1 MKLFY
6 LLIVLLILNS
16 CSFDDKSGIWQNENQ
31 VSEKEDFVFKD
42 FKKIS
47 SSNSNFDKI
56 IPIDGKLKIKIDK
69 PISNY
74 SWKDNFYN
82 DGNNSKNFKYSDINK
97 IVLKTKKLTKYPINE
112 YILFENNNLFVNDK
126 NGNIIIYSLE
136 KNSIIEKLNFYKK
149 KYKGIEK
156 KLNLII
162 EKNIIYISDNIGYI
176 YAYNYETK
184 KFLWAKK
191 FKVPFRSNLKLSSD
205 KLIAASQN
213 NDLLVID
220 KFNGNL
226 KKLIPTEESK
236 INNEFINNLALSDEE
251 IIFLNTYGSLYSVS
265 INGLKLN
272 WFLNLNQNI
281 DLNLSNIFFG
291 SKIIYH
297 EEKIFVSNNDNFFI
311 LDNKSGSVIAKKN
324 FSTLFKPLA
333 INNYIFLVSKNNF
346 LILMNSN
353 TGDIVYSYDLV
364 EKVAK
369 FTNSKKRK
377 LDIKNLIFVNNQ
389 IFLFLKNSY
398 LLKLDLKSE
407 IQDIIRLPASLNSQP
422 IFIND
427 SLLFLDT
434 KNKLLTLN

>member
-1 MKLFY
+1 M
-6 LLIVLLILNS
+6 IVLLILNS

>member
-6 LLIVLLILNS
+6 LLIVLFILNS

-31 VSEKEDFVFKD
+31 VSKKEDFVFKD

-56 IPIDGKLKIKIDK
+56 IPIDEKLKIKIDK

-251 IIFLNTYGSLYSVS
+251 IIFLNTYGSLYSIS

-297 EEKIFVSNNDNFFI
+297 KEKVFVSNNDNFFI

-324 FSTLFKPLA
+324 FSTFFKPLT

-353 TGDIVYSYDLV
+353 TGDIIYSYDLA

-377 LDIKNLIFVNNQ
+377 LEIKNLIFVNNQ

-434 KNKLLTLN
+434 KNKLLKLN

>member
-1 MKLFY
+1 M
-6 LLIVLLILNS
+6 IVLFILNS

-31 VSEKEDFVFKD
+31 VSKKEDFVFKD

-136 KNSIIEKLNFYKK
+136 KNSIIDKLNFYKK

-191 FKVPFRSNLKLSSD
+191 FKVPFRSNLKLSFD

-213 NDLLVID
+213 NDLLVIN

-236 INNEFINNLALSDEE
+236 INNKFINNLALSDEE

-291 SKIIYH
+291 SKIIYYK
-297 EEKIFVSNNDNFFI
+297 EKIFVSNNDNFFI

-324 FSTLFKPLA
+324 FSTIFKPFA
-333 INNYIFLVSKNNF
+333 INNYVFLVSKNNF

-377 LDIKNLIFVNNQ
+377 LDIKDIIFVNNQ
-389 IFLFLKNSY
+389 IFVFLKNSY

-407 IQDIIRLPASLNSQP
+407 IQDIIKLPAILNSQP

-434 KNKLLTLN
+434 KNKLFTLN

>member
-1 MKLFY
+1 M
-6 LLIVLLILNS
+6 
-16 CSFDDKSGIWQNENQ
+16 
-31 VSEKEDFVFKD
+31 
-42 FKKIS
+42 
-47 SSNSNFDKI
+47 
-56 IPIDGKLKIKIDK
+56 
-69 PISNY
+69 
-74 SWKDNFYN
+74 
-82 DGNNSKNFKYSDINK
+82 
-97 IVLKTKKLTKYPINE
+97 
-112 YILFENNNLFVNDK
+112 FVNDK

-251 IIFLNTYGSLYSVS
+251 IIFLNTYGSLYSIS

-297 EEKIFVSNNDNFFI
+297 KEKVFVSNNDNFFI

-324 FSTLFKPLA
+324 FFPH
-333 INNYIFLVSKNNF
+333 FL
-346 LILMNSN
+346 
-353 TGDIVYSYDLV
+353 
-364 EKVAK
+364 
-369 FTNSKKRK
+369 
-377 LDIKNLIFVNNQ
+377 NL
-389 IFLFLKNSY
+389 
-398 LLKLDLKSE
+398 
-407 IQDIIRLPASLNSQP
+407 SL
-422 IFIND
+422 
-427 SLLFLDT
+427 
-434 KNKLLTLN
+434 

>member
-6 LLIVLLILNS
+6 LLIVLFILNS

-31 VSEKEDFVFKD
+31 VSKKEDFVFKD

-136 KNSIIEKLNFYKK
+136 KNSIIDKLNFYKK

-191 FKVPFRSNLKLSSD
+191 FKVPFRSNLKLSFD

-213 NDLLVID
+213 NDLLVIN

-236 INNEFINNLALSDEE
+236 INNKFINNLALSDEE

-291 SKIIYH
+291 SKIIYYK
-297 EEKIFVSNNDNFFI
+297 EKIFVSNNDNFFI

-324 FSTLFKPLA
+324 FSTIFKPFA
-333 INNYIFLVSKNNF
+333 INNYVFLVSKNNF

-377 LDIKNLIFVNNQ
+377 LDIKDIIFVNNQ
-389 IFLFLKNSY
+389 IFVFLKNSY

-407 IQDIIRLPASLNSQP
+407 IQDIIKLPAILNSQP

-434 KNKLLTLN
+434 KNKLFTLN